1 MICNTLTFLMTI
13 LPPFVELSLGK
24 AGEKLET
31 LLKGIMATEVMLD
44 LKGALFAALENV
56 GNKNC

>member
-1 MICNTLTFLMTI
+1 MTI